1 MVVCQVFHRVD
12 QQDDD
17 VFTVQDQIFNTFQS
31 AGDDADQA
39 QHRMLAGWLVDLHQ
53 LKEKS
58 ILKICLKEKYV
69 IPYQLINQILAQL
82 WRDLQGV
89 DSEAEQDFNYAF
101 NITLF
106 LSLNQLASMFY
117 HDSL

>member
-1 MVVCQVFHRVD
+1 
-12 QQDDD
+12 
-17 VFTVQDQIFNTFQS
+17 
-31 AGDDADQA
+31 
-39 QHRMLAGWLVDLHQ
+39 MLASRLVDLHQ

-58 ILKICLKEKYV
+58 ILKICLQEKNV

-106 LSLNQLASMFY
+106 LSLNQSASVFY